1 LYAASEGK
9 EMKRIQGAFIA
20 DDEVRRVVAFWK
32 TQKEE
37 LGEDELDD
45 EFGNENDD
53 IAAALNALDEGS
65 KEDELYEQ
73 AKQII
78 IDSGRPSTT
87 YLQTALGIGYPRAAR
102 LTGLLE
108 KNGIIGM
115 EGGKKVVLIGKG
127 PVHVIEERNMSEELD
142 EDEEERRQQNE
153 RDKWQA

>member
-1 LYAASEGK
+1 MLYAASEGK

-37 LGEDELDD
+37 LGEDELEDD
-45 EFGNENDD
+45 FGGEEDS
-53 IAAALNALDEGS
+53 IAAALNAIDEGS

-115 EGGKKVVLIGKG
+115 EGGKKIVLIGKG
-127 PVHVIEERNMSEELD
+127 PVHIIEEGKEATD
-142 EDEEERRQQNE
+142 EMDDDRQMQSE